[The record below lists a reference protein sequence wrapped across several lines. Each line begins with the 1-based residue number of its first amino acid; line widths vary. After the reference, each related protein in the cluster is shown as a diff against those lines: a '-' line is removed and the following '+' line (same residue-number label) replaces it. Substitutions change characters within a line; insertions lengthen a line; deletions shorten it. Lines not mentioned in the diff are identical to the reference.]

1 MGRMT
6 YRGGSAGN
14 MGGVP
19 GGDIGRAKLALQSG
33 RPDEAERLCRK
44 RLERRPED
52 TLSRLLLAQAL
63 LQQQRPDEAIT
74 EARRVTREQST
85 NADAFLILSAALT
98 QKQSSR
104 YLQEAEEAARRAV
117 QLQPKRANARVQL
130 AEVLAARN
138 NLKDARIEAEE
149 ATRLEP
155 RLAAGHLIRAI
166 VTLADKDPEEAV
178 KAADSA
184 IRYDDAQFAA
194 HLTRA
199 NALVQVGRHDDALVS
214 LNRAQTLN
222 PTMPV
227 QNFQTQR
234 ARIYLK
240 QRKWGAAYN
249 EFILAQKSSGRLV
262 RFAPIL
268 AALNM
273 SMVFGQYGPVV
284 VILVILLAIMAG
296 LFFIPVAGPWIV
308 AVLFLAFFGFSFFS
322 VLRQYEGRILPAG
335 GARIPALAAIVV
347 AALAI
352 FALTVWISTFITHGL
367 KPAPTTLFIAGMLAL
382 GAGVGVAYGWPRL
395 AGRLGRA

>member
-6 YRGGSAGN
+6 YRGGSPGN

-63 LQQQRPDEAIT
+63 LQLQRPDEAIT
-74 EARRVTREQST
+74 EARRVTREQNT
-85 NADAFLILSAALT
+85 NADAFMILSAALA

-104 YLQEAEEAARRAV
+104 YLQEAEKAARKAV
-117 QLQPKRANARVQL
+117 QLQPKKAAARVQL

-138 NLKDARIEAEE
+138 NLKDARTEAEE

-155 RLAAGHLIRAI
+155 RLAAAHLMRAI
-166 VTLADKDPEEAV
+166 ITLADKDPAEAV

-184 IRYDDAQFAA
+184 IRYDDSQFAA
-194 HLTRA
+194 HYTRA
-199 NALVQVGRHDDALVS
+199 NALIQVGRYDEALAS
-214 LNRAQTLN
+214 LNRAQGLN
-222 PTMPV
+222 PMMPL

-240 QRKWGAAYN
+240 QRKWRAAYA
-249 EFILAQKSSGRLV
+249 EFIAAQKTSGRLV
-262 RFAPIL
+262 RFAPVL

-273 SMVFGQYGPVV
+273 TMIFGQYAPVV
-284 VILVILLAIMAG
+284 VILLVLLAILAG
-296 LFFIPVAGPWIV
+296 VFFIPFAGPWIV
-308 AVLFLAFFGFSFFS
+308 AVIVLAFFGFSFFT

-335 GARIPALAAIVV
+335 GARIPGLAAIVGGGV
-347 AALAI
+347 VVFLLAG
-352 FALTVWISTFITHGL
+352 WISTFITHGF
-367 KPAPTTLFIAGMLAL
+367 KPNVLTLLVAGLLAL
-382 GAGVGVAYGWPRL
+382 AAAVGVAYFWPRVMRS
-395 AGRLGRA
+395 A